1 MSNRAGAQKAIE
13 HDGRNKTICKQL
25 CVVKH
30 VSSRQR
36 MSAASQQKVI
46 EHAGPQQDSCC
57 GRSCCGL
64 CNKTLLLRPLQQ
76 DSLVAAS
83 ATRLLL
89 WPLQQDSCCGLCNKT
104 LAAASA
110 TRLLLRPLH
119 ALYPTRCVYSQ
130 SYMLHRRARTH
141 LLHCDVNND

>member
-76 DSLVAAS
+76 DS
-83 ATRLLL
+83 
-89 WPLQQDSCCGLCNKT
+89 CCGLCNKT
-104 LAAASA
+104 LVAASA
-110 TRLLLRPLH
+110 TRLLLRPLQQDSCCG
-119 ALYPTRCVYSQ
+119 LYTLSTLLGVYIVRVICYIEERVPISCIA
-130 SYMLHRRARTH
+130 M
-141 LLHCDVNND
+141 